1 MIRPVISVPD
11 ATAPKKLSDLRA
23 SAIIMSA
30 MLGRSISHYQIIEKL
45 GEGGMG
51 VVYKARDTRLD
62 RLVAIKILPA
72 GKVSDPERKRR
83 FIQEAKSASSLNH
96 PNIVTIHDI
105 DRSDGI
111 DFIAMEFVQGQRL
124 DQLCG
129 DVGLPLKEALKYAV
143 QIADAFAAAHEAGIV
158 HRDLSTA
165 NVMVTDKGVVKI
177 LDFGL
182 AKLTEPAPDGERP
195 PFPRR
200 SQVSTDADAI
210 VGTVAFMSPEQ
221 AQGKGV
227 DPRSEIF
234 SFGAVLY
241 EMASGQSAFQKDS
254 KAATLAALI
263 HEEPRPLHEVVE
275 GMPRELERII
285 GLCLRKD
292 PGRRFQHMDDLKVE
306 LQALLD
312 ELESGSPLVAD
323 LPRKARYFPVWL
335 MIVAAGILVSC
346 GALAAWLLR
355 PEPVLKQAAV
365 LTQLTFDSGLTT
377 EPALSADGKFIA
389 FASDRSGEGNLDI
402 WVQHIA
408 GGNPIRLT
416 RDDSD
421 EHDPAFSPDGSRIV
435 FRSEREGGGIW
446 VVPALGGEARMLV
459 PEGRRPRFSPDGSL
473 IAYWT
478 GNQVNYPSPGRSR
491 IFVAS
496 ASGSS
501 PRQVRPDF
509 AAAAYPVWAP
519 DSRHLLFVGSSDP
532 DLPSEQA
539 LDWWVTPLDG
549 GSAVKT
555 GSFDKLRGQGLT
567 VPQEPDCW
575 VPGADQVLLSVGRG
589 PLANLWRIGLSTRTW
604 KAVGPAE
611 QLTLGT
617 ARITGSAVSDSRAFA
632 FASINQRS
640 DVWSL
645 PVDATST
652 KVTGGLQ
659 QLTGD
664 ATAQSVPSVSLDGRR
679 LLYAAK
685 NSREVLL
692 KDLKTGRETALT
704 MPPTPPYRWL
714 AISPDGSRVA
724 FTVLEEKKH
733 PIYTS
738 TVDPEGRTGVPQKAC
753 LDCGIAVSW
762 SHDAKQVLYLTFT
775 PSRISSLDVASGRRS
790 ALVEAAESD
799 ALYQPFFSPDGRWL
813 AFIVHSL
820 GYSRIHVVPIDRN
833 EPVKREQWIALTDG
847 NTWDDKPRW
856 SPDGNALYFVSDRD
870 GFRCIWAQRLQPET
884 KQPLDA
890 PAAVY
895 HCHSSRLSL
904 TNLLLPAFE
913 ISVARDKIVFNM
925 AERTGNI
932 WLAELH

>member
-1 MIRPVISVPD
+1 
-11 ATAPKKLSDLRA
+11 
-23 SAIIMSA
+23 
-30 MLGRSISHYQIIEKL
+30 MLGRSIAHYRIIEKL

-62 RLVAIKILPA
+62 RLVAIKILPPE
-72 GKVSDPERKRR
+72 KVSDPERKRR

-124 DQLCG
+124 DRLCG
-129 DVGLPLKEALKYAV
+129 EDGLPLKEALKYAV

-182 AKLTEPAPDGERP
+182 AKLIEPAPDGEKP
-195 PFPRR
+195 PSPRR

-210 VGTVAFMSPEQ
+210 VGTIAFMSPEQ

-227 DPRSEIF
+227 DPCSEIF

-241 EMASGQSAFQKDS
+241 EMVTGQSAFQKDS
-254 KAATLAALI
+254 KAATLAALL
-263 HEEPRPLHEVVE
+263 HEDPRPLHEVVE
-275 GMPRELERII
+275 GIPRELGRIV

-292 PGRRFQHMDDLKVE
+292 PGRRFQHMADLKVE
-306 LQALLD
+306 LRALLD
-312 ELESGSPLVAD
+312 DLESGSPVAVN
-323 LPRKARYFPVWL
+323 LPLKTRHFPVWL
-335 MIVAAGILVSC
+335 MMLVAGVLVFF
-346 GALAAWLLR
+346 GGLVVWLMR
-355 PEPVLKQAAV
+355 PEPGLRQAAV

-377 EPALSADGKFIA
+377 EPTFSADGKFIA

-416 RDDSD
+416 RHESD

-435 FRSEREGGGIW
+435 FRSESEGGGIW

-459 PEGRRPRFSPDGSL
+459 PEGRHPRFSPDGSL

-478 GNQVNYPSPGRSR
+478 GNPVNYPSPGRSR

-496 ASGSS
+496 PSGSS
-501 PRQVRPDF
+501 PLQVRSDF
-509 AAAAYPVWAP
+509 AAAAYPVWTP

-532 DLPSEQA
+532 DLPSEES

-555 GSFDKLRGQGLT
+555 GSFDKFREQGLT

-575 VPGADQVLLSVGRG
+575 VPDTDHVLLSVGRG

-604 KAVGPAE
+604 RAVGPAE

-617 ARITGSAVSDSRAFA
+617 ARTTSPSVSNGRAFA
-632 FASINQRS
+632 FASVSQRS
-640 DVWSL
+640 DVWGI
-645 PVDATST
+645 PVDAADA
-652 KVTGGLQ
+652 KVTGGLK
-659 QLTGD
+659 QLTRD
-664 ATAQSVPSVSLDGRR
+664 ATAQSVPSISLDGRR
-679 LLYAAK
+679 LLFAAK
-685 NSREVLL
+685 DSREVLL
-692 KDLKTGRETALT
+692 KDLKTGGETALT
-704 MPPTPPYRWL
+704 MPPAPPYRWL
-714 AISPDGSRVA
+714 SISPDGSRVA
-724 FTVLEEKKH
+724 FTVLEDEKR
-733 PIYTS
+733 PIYTL
-738 TVDPEGRTGVPQKAC
+738 TVDAEGRTSVPQKAC

-762 SHDAKQVLYLTFT
+762 SHDAGRVLYLTFT
-775 PSRISSLDVASGRRS
+775 PSRIGSLDVAAGQRS
-790 ALVEAAESD
+790 TLVEAAESD
-799 ALYQPFFSPDGRWL
+799 ALYQPFFSPDGQWL

-820 GYSRIHVVPIDRN
+820 GYSRIYVVPLDQN
-833 EPVKREQWIALTDG
+833 EPVKRERWIALTDG

-856 SPDGNALYFVSDRD
+856 SPDGNVLYFVSDRD
-870 GFRCIWAQRLQPET
+870 GFRCIWAQRLQPDS
-884 KQPLDA
+884 KLPLEA
-890 PAAVY
+890 PTAVY

-932 WLAELH
+932 WLAEFR

>member
-1 MIRPVISVPD
+1 
-11 ATAPKKLSDLRA
+11 
-23 SAIIMSA
+23 
-30 MLGRSISHYQIIEKL
+30 
-45 GEGGMG
+45 MG

-62 RLVAIKILPA
+62 RLVAIKILPPE
-72 GKVSDPERKRR
+72 KVSDPERKRR

-129 DVGLPLKEALKYAV
+129 EFALPLKEALKYAV

-182 AKLTEPAPDGERP
+182 AKLTEPAPEGERP
-195 PFPRR
+195 PSPRR

-210 VGTVAFMSPEQ
+210 IGTIAFMSPEQ

-227 DPRSEIF
+227 DPCSEIF

-241 EMASGQSAFQKDS
+241 EMVAGQSAFQKDS
-254 KAATLAALI
+254 KAATLAALLR
-263 HEEPRPLHEVVE
+263 EDPKPLHEVVE
-275 GMPRELERII
+275 GIPRELERIV

-312 ELESGSPLVAD
+312 DLESGSPVVAD
-323 LPRKARYFPVWL
+323 LPREVRRFPVWL

-346 GALAAWLLR
+346 GALVTWLLR

-377 EPALSADGKFIA
+377 EPAFSADGKFIA

-416 RDDSD
+416 WDDSD

-459 PEGRRPRFSPDGSL
+459 PEGRRPRFSPDGSF

-478 GNQVNYPSPGRSR
+478 GNPVNYPSPGRSR

-496 ASGSS
+496 SSGSS
-501 PRQVRPDF
+501 PRQVRSDF
-509 AAAAYPVWAP
+509 AAAAYPVWSP

-532 DLPSEQA
+532 DLPSEDS

-555 GSFDKLRGQGLT
+555 GSFDKFREQTLT

-575 VPGADQVLLSVGRG
+575 VPGTDQVLMSVGRG
-589 PLANLWRIGLSTRTW
+589 PLANLWRIGFSTRTW

-617 ARITGSAVSDSRAFA
+617 ARATGPAVSDGKAFA
-632 FASINQRS
+632 FASINQRT
-640 DVWSL
+640 DMWSV
-645 PVDATST
+645 PVDTMSARV
-652 KVTGGLQ
+652 KGGLK
-659 QLTGD
+659 QLTRD
-664 ATAQSVPSVSLDGRR
+664 ATAQSVPSISLDGRR
-679 LLYAAK
+679 LLFAAK

-692 KDLKTGRETALT
+692 KDLETDRETAFT
-704 MPPTPPYRWL
+704 MPPAPAYRWL
-714 AISPDGSRVA
+714 SISPDGSRVA
-724 FTVLEEKKH
+724 LTVLEEEKQAV
-733 PIYTS
+733 YTV
-738 TVDPEGRTGVPQKAC
+738 TIDPEGRTGVPQKVC
-753 LDCGIAVSW
+753 PDCGIAVSW
-762 SHDAKQVLYLTFT
+762 SHDARQVLYLTFT
-775 PSRISSLDVASGRRS
+775 PSRISSLDVATGQTSV
-790 ALVEAAESD
+790 LVEAAESD
-799 ALYQPFFSPDGRWL
+799 ALYQPFFSPDGHWL
-813 AFIVHSL
+813 AFIAHSQ
-820 GYSRIHVVPIDRN
+820 GYSRIYAVPLGHN
-833 EPVKREQWIALTDG
+833 EPVKRERWIALTDG

-856 SPDGNALYFVSDRD
+856 SPDGNLLYFVSDRD
-870 GFRCIWAQRLQPET
+870 GFRCIWAQNLQPET
-884 KQPLDA
+884 KQPLDVPVA
-890 PAAVY
+890 IY

-913 ISVARDKIVFNM
+913 ISVARDNIVFNM

-932 WLAELH
+932 WLAEFR